1 MDGLSWNWIGLQA
14 AIPPVVAVLLALP
27 FWRKGQMIF
36 GTVVGT
42 VVLFG
47 TAVGLILREHVEL
60 DALIQACFDEGR
72 PCFPHP
78 SDFTRFAVYAF
89 VAIFEIFGLFLVSLV
104 FEERVRRQQYAPEW
118 R

>member
-1 MDGLSWNWIGLQA
+1 MDGLAWKWIGLQA
-14 AIPPVVAVLLALP
+14 VIPPVAALLAALP
-27 FWRKGQMIF
+27 FWRKRQMIF
-36 GTVVGT
+36 GTIVGT
-42 VVLFG
+42 VIVCA

-60 DALIQACFDEGR
+60 DALIQACFDEGN

-89 VAIFEIFGLFLVSLV
+89 VAIFEVFGLFLLSLF
-104 FEERVRRQQYAPEW
+104 FEERVRRSEYAPEW

>member
-1 MDGLSWNWIGLQA
+1 MQGLSWFWIGLQV
-14 AIPPVVAVLLALP
+14 AIPPVLALLVAIP

-42 VVLFG
+42 GVIC
-47 TAVGLILREHVEL
+47 AAAIGLILREHVEL
-60 DALIQACFDEGR
+60 DAAIAACFDEGN

-78 SDFTRFAVYAF
+78 SDFTRFALYAF
-89 VAIFEIFGLFLVSLV
+89 VAIFEVFGLFLVSLAV
-104 FEERVRRQQYAPEW
+104 EERVRRRDYAPEW